1 MLILSVVFNV
11 VFVGVLVYLAFV
23 LRKQVNVI
31 VEKKLEVKTEH
42 EQRDY
47 WFQKHNKIRERLL
60 NVASEVKDIELAWV
74 RKLTG
79 THTAFN
85 KLTAI
90 VMKMANDEFRD
101 QYIFSVTEMKE
112 KHEQEAKER
121 IAQDKLDVARK
132 KANEIDKKT
141 PDLPESLTKPAFDT
155 ADPPGRLP

>member
-1 MLILSVVFNV
+1 MGSVIWIILTVFWAVVSLVMLYLLRVQKGVV
-11 VFVGVLVYLAFV
+11 
-23 LRKQVNVI
+23 
-31 VEKKLEVKTEH
+31 VEMAKEVEQEH
-42 EQRDY
+42 SQRDY

-132 KANEIDKKT
+132 KANVIDSKT
-141 PDLPESLTKPAFDT
+141 PKLAENE
-155 ADPPGRLP
+155 

>member
-1 MLILSVVFNV
+1 MLILSVVLNV
-11 VFVGVLVYLAFV
+11 LLIGVLVYLAFV

-90 VMKMANDEFRD
+90 VVKMANDEFRD

-132 KANEIDKKT
+132 KANEINPGT
-141 PDLPESLTKPAFDT
+141 QVLPESDTKLAN
-155 ADPPGRLP
+155 

>member
-1 MLILSVVFNV
+1 MLILSVVSNV
-11 VFVGVLVYLAFV
+11 LLISVLVYLAFV
-23 LRKQVNVI
+23 LRVQKGVV
-31 VEKKLEVKTEH
+31 VEMAKEVEQEH
-42 EQRDY
+42 SQRDY

-90 VMKMANDEFRD
+90 VVKMSNDEFRD
-101 QYIFSVTEMKE
+101 QYIFSVTDMKE

-141 PDLPESLTKPAFDT
+141 PDLHGINTKHEK
-155 ADPPGRLP
+155 

>member
-1 MLILSVVFNV
+1 MLIVSVVFNV
-11 VFVGVLVYLAFV
+11 VFIGVLIYLFFV

-121 IAQDKLDVARK
+121 IAQDKLDTARK
-132 KANEIDKKT
+132 KANEIDRKIGSISGN
-141 PDLPESLTKPAFDT
+141 DTKHEK
-155 ADPPGRLP
+155 

>member
-1 MLILSVVFNV
+1 MLILSVVSNV
-11 VFVGVLVYLAFV
+11 VFISVLVYLAFV

-31 VEKKLEVKTEH
+31 FEKNLEVETEH
-42 EQRDY
+42 SQRDY

-74 RKLTG
+74 RKLMG

-90 VMKMANDEFRD
+90 VVKMSNDEFRD

-132 KANEIDKKT
+132 KANEIDRKIGSISGN
-141 PDLPESLTKPAFDT
+141 DTKHEK
-155 ADPPGRLP
+155 

>member
-1 MLILSVVFNV
+1 MLIVSVVFNV
-11 VFVGVLVYLAFV
+11 VFIGVLVYLFFV
-23 LRKQVNVI
+23 LRRQVGVI

-121 IAQDKLDVARK
+121 IAQDKLDTARK
-132 KANEIDKKT
+132 KANEIDKKA
-141 PDLPESLTKPAFDT
+141 SKNH
-155 ADPPGRLP
+155 